1 VPERTVQRDWEKARI
16 FLHDSLR
23 EDDTSGSQAD
33 VGGRLASTGGIWQTV
48 GSPGVT
54 KTGPGTLLF
63 TSLQDNTYTGTTT
76 VREGVLELLH
86 FSSTAVSGSLVIGSG
101 TSTTP
106 TAIVRL
112 RNDDQID
119 NDSIVQIQTDGLF
132 ELGSNNETTGSL
144 TVMGRVTIGN
154 GPAGTSQYIVPAL
167 SLMGGTI
174 DIAQNSSLVLGGNT
188 VLATSTAAAT
198 ARLSGAGN
206 CGSMARRA
214 RSTSTTAPKPS
225 TWRFRTNSSAWE
237 AKAS

>member
-1 VPERTVQRDWEKARI
+1 
-16 FLHDSLR
+16 
-23 EDDTSGSQAD
+23 
-33 VGGRLASTGGIWQTV
+33 
-48 GSPGVT
+48 
-54 KTGPGTLLF
+54 
-63 TSLQDNTYTGTTT
+63 
-76 VREGVLELLH
+76 
-86 FSSTAVSGSLVIGSG
+86 
-101 TSTTP
+101 
-106 TAIVRL
+106 
-112 RNDDQID
+112 
-119 NDSIVQIQTDGLF
+119 
-132 ELGSNNETTGSL
+132 
-144 TVMGRVTIGN
+144 MGRVTIGN

-167 SLMGGTI
+167 SLIGGTI